1 MTLDLVAYQKAFAAL
16 PEGVRAAEVCAD
28 GHEELLIKVL
38 KGEQIGSENFS
49 KTTLYLRASGDKTG
63 TVLTERLDDDP
74 YRLMELAMECAFYSQ
89 AETPEQMNQGEN
101 CHIVSG
107 DDSATPEEI
116 LAAACRM
123 EACAN
128 QMPGV
133 EAVTECFVR
142 KTTHAR
148 RVVNSNGLDR
158 FLEHTGYLASIQV
171 RAKRSGT
178 VAPWGKAEMYVDAL
192 GALKPDI
199 LVARALAEADL
210 SDGGGTLPKASIPS
224 GKYAAVLSNQ
234 VTRNIMI
241 TAWMAFCEE
250 RIQNGTSVFARSEN
264 EMLAS
269 KAVNLVDDPTP
280 AGWSV
285 DYRLDSEGT
294 LCKKTDVLRDGCLK
308 HPLARLSTG
317 ETTGNAGR
325 IAGLSG
331 STPINLVT
339 IPSCIYLEPGEAE
352 VQELLAQMGDGIY
365 LTYSLDVFHS
375 INIASGAFSIPC
387 GGILYRDGKPVGT
400 ADQLTIAGN
409 LKELFQDVLAVANDL
424 TLEEFMFYHN
434 YSYGGPSLLIREL
447 AFSSKQE

>member
-1 MTLDLVAYQKAFAAL
+1 MTLNLASYQMAFAAL
-16 PEGVRAAEVCAD
+16 PEGVKAAEVCAD
-28 GHEELLIKVL
+28 GHEELLIKVMNG
-38 KGEQIGSENFS
+38 KQIGSENFS
-49 KTTLYLRASGDKTG
+49 KTTLYLRASGEKTG
-63 TVLTERLDDDP
+63 TVLTEWLDDDP
-74 YRLMELAMECAFYSQ
+74 YRLMELAMECASYSQ

-101 CHIVSG
+101 FHIVSG

-142 KTTHAR
+142 KTTRAR
-148 RVVNSNGLDR
+148 RVVNSHGLDR
-158 FLEHTGYLASIQV
+158 FLEHTGYLASLQI
-171 RAKRSGT
+171 RAKRSG
-178 VAPWGKAEMYVDAL
+178 ASSPWGKAEMYVDSLAE
-192 GALKPDI
+192 LKPDT

-210 SDGGGTLPKASIPS
+210 SDGGGTLPKVSVPS

-250 RIQNGTSVFARSEN
+250 RIRNGTSVFAKAEH
-264 EMLAS
+264 EKLAS
-269 KAVNLVDDPTP
+269 EAVTLVDDPTP

-294 LCKKTDVLRDGCLK
+294 LCEKTDVLRNGCLK
-308 HPLARLSTG
+308 HPLAKLATD

-331 STPINLVT
+331 NTPINLIT
-339 IPSCIYLEPGEAE
+339 IPSCIYLEPGDAE